1 MGEAKAKAF
10 GRETERAQK
19 AEAVLAGL
27 IAMARL
33 SDAQT
38 VADGAALFMAH
49 ASAPMP
55 DDVFEGAMNELTAT
69 IRMNRPKFQQL
80 QAAAEGVAR
89 GGKLDG

>member
-27 IAMARL
+27 IAFARL

-38 VADGAALFMAH
+38 VADGVGLFIAH

-69 IRMNRPKFQQL
+69 IRMNRPKFQQI
-80 QAAAEGVAR
+80 QADRKSVV
-89 GGKLDG
+89 